1 MRGEGPIPRSRRLV
15 FATLIAL
22 AIGHAAQAQQIGST
36 AEAHNNVSRELAGA
50 AAALTA
56 GDSVFRD
63 EIVHTAAEST
73 AKLVFLDSTNL
84 AIGPTSRVT
93 LDVFVYSGQASAQ
106 KMTVN
111 LAKGL
116 FRFTTGALDKRAYV
130 ISTPTASIGV
140 RGTVLDI
147 GVQGPQQMR
156 VTLVEGQALVCP
168 RRPGITFEQ
177 QIRNCSQGGGGR
189 CECLDLNHAGQ
200 TAQVKKSGGGNQATF
215 ISTPVDFASLCS
227 GGGSLC
233 SGASYASLTPG
244 GGGGAG
250 GGGGGFPSGAL
261 CGH

>member
-1 MRGEGPIPRSRRLV
+1 M
-15 FATLIAL
+15 
-22 AIGHAAQAQQIGST
+22 
-36 AEAHNNVSRELAGA
+36 
-50 AAALTA
+50 
-56 GDSVFRD
+56 
-63 EIVHTAAEST
+63 
-73 AKLVFLDSTNL
+73 
-84 AIGPTSRVT
+84 T
-93 LDVFVYSGQASAQ
+93 LDLFVYSGQASAQ

-111 LAKGL
+111 LAKGI

-168 RRPGITFEQ
+168 RRPGTTFEQ
-177 QIRNCSQGGGGR
+177 QIRNCSRGGGGH

-200 TAQVKKSGGGNQATF
+200 TAQVKKSGGSTQATF
-215 ISTPVDFASLCS
+215 VSTQVDFASLCS
-227 GGGSLC
+227 GGSSLC

-244 GGGGAG
+244 GGGG
-250 GGGGGFPSGAL
+250 GFPSGAL

>member
-1 MRGEGPIPRSRRLV
+1 MRWREAPISRLRRLL
-15 FATLIAL
+15 FATMLAL
-22 AIGHAAQAQQIGST
+22 AAGQAAYAQTIGST
-36 AEAHNNVSRELAGA
+36 AETHNVVSRELAGA
-50 AAALTA
+50 AAALNP

-63 EIVHTAAEST
+63 EIVRTGTEST
-73 AKLVFLDSTNL
+73 AKLVFLNSTNL

-93 LDVFVYSGQASAQ
+93 LDVFVYSGEVSAQ

-130 ISTPTASIGV
+130 ISTPNASIGV

-147 GVQGPQQMR
+147 GVQSAQQMR

-177 QIRNCSQGGGGR
+177 QVRNCSQGAGGR

-200 TAQVKKSGGGNQATF
+200 TAQVKKSGGANEAALV
-215 ISTPVDFASLCS
+215 STPVDFASLCS
-227 GGGSLC
+227 GGSSLC
-233 SGASYASLTPG
+233 SGASYASLTQG
-244 GGGGAG
+244 GGG

>member
-1 MRGEGPIPRSRRLV
+1 M
-15 FATLIAL
+15 
-22 AIGHAAQAQQIGST
+22 
-36 AEAHNNVSRELAGA
+36 SRELAGA

-63 EIVHTAAEST
+63 EIVRTGSNST
-73 AKLVFLDSTNL
+73 AKLVFLISTNL
-84 AIGPTSRVT
+84 AIGPNLAATF
-93 LDVFVYSGQASAQ
+93 DVFVYSGQASAQ
-106 KMTVN
+106 RMTVN

-177 QIRNCSQGGGGR
+177 QVRDCSQGAGRR
-189 CECLDLNHAGQ
+189 CECLGLDHDGQ
-200 TAQVKKSGGGNQATF
+200 TAQVKKSGGFYSSNLRFDAGRFRVALLGRRLALLRRKLR
-215 ISTPVDFASLCS
+215 VADA
-227 GGGSLC
+227 GG
-233 SGASYASLTPG
+233 
-244 GGGGAG
+244 G